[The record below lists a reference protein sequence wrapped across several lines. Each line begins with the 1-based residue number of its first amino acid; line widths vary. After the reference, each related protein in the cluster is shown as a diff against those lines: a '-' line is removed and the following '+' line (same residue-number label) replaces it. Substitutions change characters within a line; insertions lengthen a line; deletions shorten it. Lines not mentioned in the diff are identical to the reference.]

1 MVVII
6 EIVMVL
12 MVTIAVVIEMVI
24 KDDIEMP

>member
-12 MVTIAVVIEMVI
+12 MVMIAVVIEMMI
-24 KDDIEMP
+24 KDDSEMP